1 MKPKVISLKAKLIG
15 EAVPP
20 KTYGAAGRDIENQL
34 REQGFP
40 ISNNAGA
47 DLPTVGV
54 EVKSRDVDATS
65 AQSVGSMLP
74 EDIISTPYS
83 KSVICEKL
91 QQQYRV
97 KHKDQ
102 IIVSAEVYDFSPSY
116 IQDRIERSYEAARQ
130 KIIAGDCSDYVY
142 GGPYGYFERT
152 VKGSRSYQFRVADGA
167 VKKLESMAS
176 STFNKFFTFE

>member
-1 MKPKVISLKAKLIG
+1 MKAKVISLKAKIVG
-15 EAVPP
+15 ETVPP
-20 KTYGAAGRDIENQL
+20 KTHGAAGRDIENKL
-34 REQGFP
+34 CAQGFP
-40 ISNNAGA
+40 MSNQPGPDIPA
-47 DLPTVGV
+47 VGL
-54 EVKSRDVDATS
+54 EVKSRDIDSTS

-74 EDIISTPYS
+74 EDIISTPYP
-83 KSVICEKL
+83 KSVICKKL

-102 IIVSAEVYDFSPSY
+102 VIVSAEVYDFSPSY